1 MTELDLLNL
10 ARSTTANEV
19 SMFGEVIA
27 INFAMVVAIYY
38 FLHQARLAIRIFAFV
53 AYTVGALLYLSQMLI
68 EANVK
73 VTVFAS
79 LKALPARTLSE
90 ISKHYLE
97 VNDSWL
103 GYVASFVF
111 NSAFYILWLG
121 VFYLLFFWKKQTTA
135 GRSDSAS

>member
-10 ARSTTANEV
+10 ARSATANEV

-38 FLHQARLAIRIFAFV
+38 FLHQARLAIRLFAFL
-53 AYTVGALLYLSQMLI
+53 AYSVGSALYFGQMLI

-73 VTVFAS
+73 GAVIAS
-79 LKALPARTLSE
+79 LKALPPASLSAVARQ
-90 ISKHYLE
+90 YLG

-103 GYVASFVF
+103 GHITAFLF
-111 NSAFYILWLG
+111 NGAFYILWLG
-121 VFYLLFFWKKQTTA
+121 VFYLLFFWRKLPA
-135 GRSDSAS
+135 GGQSGVGQ